1 MSRTG
6 DTPVTSSAAPTSGPP
21 FHPSCLLM
29 SVSHAV
35 SGFHVRFHLNKGFP
49 LGEKT
54 RLDNVQCKS
63 LDLDGSPVRQAE
75 FCMKPAAEEPVNA
88 QTFLRPPVEE
98 QRIKH
103 QKRKERREEEKKVK
117 PLEDWE
123 VARMQQFSYPTAF
136 PVWGA
141 L

>member
-1 MSRTG
+1 MQVTG
-6 DTPVTSSAAPTSGPP
+6 FGWFPSQAGRVLHETSSGGARECTNLSQATCRGT
-21 FHPSCLLM
+21 
-29 SVSHAV
+29 
-35 SGFHVRFHLNKGFP
+35 
-49 LGEKT
+49 EK
-54 RLDNVQCKS
+54 
-63 LDLDGSPVRQAE
+63 
-75 FCMKPAAEEPVNA
+75 
-88 QTFLRPPVEE
+88 
-98 QRIKH
+98 KH